1 MNYEVLNKQF
11 SQIKIMFGFATFVKK
26 NFQMQ
31 TFKFLPACHY
41 IFQSL
46 NLS

>member
-26 NFQMQ
+26 
-31 TFKFLPACHY
+31 KFSNAN
-41 IFQSL
+41 I
-46 NLS
+46 